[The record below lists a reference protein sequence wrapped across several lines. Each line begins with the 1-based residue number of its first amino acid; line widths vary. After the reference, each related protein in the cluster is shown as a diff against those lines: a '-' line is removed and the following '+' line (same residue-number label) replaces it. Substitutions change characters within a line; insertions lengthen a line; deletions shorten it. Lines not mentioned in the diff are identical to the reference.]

1 MAKKL
6 LNENTIRRFMKL
18 ADMNRLSEN
27 FIGGLDDDDSVE
39 EGMGEAVYARDDEE
53 LGAELPP
60 EEVPEEEL
68 DVPVEEEVPEEG
80 REELARKA
88 IEAVAAA
95 LDIEV
100 EIEGGGAEEEF
111 PAEEL
116 PAEELPAEE
125 LPEEEPVPLEEDCPD
140 EEEEELMEKVL
151 KGLDEAGIEIVDDNH
166 LKESLIKKITA
177 RVAKRILAEKF

>member
-111 PAEEL
+111 PAEE
-116 PAEELPAEE
+116 ELPAEE
-125 LPEEEPVPLEEDCPD
+125 EFPAEEPVPLEEE

-151 KGLDEAGIEIVDDNH
+151 KGLDEAGIEIVDDDH